1 MARVAPL
8 SPLQSQRP
16 DGPVEVPGANGYDD
30 GFDPEDYR
38 RRDVVYFQAD
48 EDDFDPLTL
57 VASETSMT
65 EQLLADLLVSI
76 SVEDHRIAEYLV
88 GSLDEQGFLPV
99 SLQSIANELNE
110 PLARVENV
118 LRVLQRSG

>member
-1 MARVAPL
+1 MKAEFTAIIETAPEGGYWAIC
-8 SPLQSQRP
+8 P
-16 DGPVEVPGANGYDD
+16 EVPGANGYDD

-76 SVEDHRIAEYLV
+76 SVEDHRIEQIKEIAEIADLV
-88 GSLDEQGFLPV
+88 
-99 SLQSIANELNE
+99 A
-110 PLARVENV
+110 
-118 LRVLQRSG
+118 